1 MLTDITLGQFFPG
14 KSFVHRLDPR
24 IKIITAVLMLVF
36 IFMTSS
42 ALSFLMLF
50 AMTATLLIAA
60 GIPFK
65 TYAKTLRML
74 MFILIISFVFNLFS
88 TAELYTHLIAE
99 FDIWKFD
106 FKIYAEGIERAI
118 CTSAKVICLILVTS
132 LILTYTTSP
141 IDLTDG
147 IERVLL
153 PIKVLFKV
161 PVHDFAMIMSIALRF
176 IPTLLE
182 QTDKIMNAQSARG
195 ADFKS
200 GNLIQRVKALL
211 PVFIPLLI
219 SAFRRAIELA
229 TAMECRCYHGGEG
242 RTRMKVLK
250 MKRNDYI
257 FLVVTLI
264 FCAGIVL
271 LNIFTPTFV
280 EIFYGYIYRI

>member
-42 ALSFLMLF
+42 ALSFLLLF
-50 AMTATLLIAA
+50 AVTVTLLIAA
-60 GIPFK
+60 GIPLK
-65 TYAKTLRML
+65 TYVKTLKML
-74 MFILIISFVFNLFS
+74 MFILIISFIFNLFS
-88 TAELYTHLIAE
+88 TAEAYTHLLAD
-99 FDIWKFD
+99 FSIWRFE

-118 CTSAKVICLILVTS
+118 CTNVKVICLILVTS

-153 PIKVLFKV
+153 PIKVIFRV

-200 GNLIQRVKALL
+200 GSLMQRVKALL

-250 MKRNDYI
+250 LKRNDI
-257 FLVVTLI
+257 LFLI
-264 FCAGIVL
+264 FTFIFCGAIVV
-271 LNIFTPTFV
+271 LNIFTPNFV
-280 EIFYGYIYRI
+280 ELIYGYII

>member
-1 MLTDITLGQFFPG
+1 MLTDITLGQYFPG

-24 IKIITAVLMLVF
+24 IKIITAVLMLIF

-42 ALSFLMLF
+42 ALAFLLLLVL
-50 AMTATLLIAA
+50 TLTLLIAA

-65 TYAKTLRML
+65 TYAKTLKML
-74 MFILIISFVFNLFS
+74 MFILIISFIFNLFS
-88 TAELYTHLIAE
+88 TSDSYTHLVAD
-99 FDIWKFD
+99 FSIWRFD

-118 CTSAKVICLILVTS
+118 CTNVKVICLILVTS

-153 PIKVLFKV
+153 PIKVIFRV
-161 PVHDFAMIMSIALRF
+161 PVHDFAMIMSIAIRF

-182 QTDKIMNAQSARG
+182 QTDRIMSAQSARG

-200 GNLIQRVKALL
+200 GNLMQRVKALL

-229 TAMECRCYHGGEG
+229 TAMECRCYHGGDG
-242 RTRMKVLK
+242 RTRMKVLTLK
-250 MKRNDYI
+250 ANDI
-257 FLVVTLI
+257 VFLVVTLL
-264 FCAGIVL
+264 FCASIVI
-271 LNIFTPTFV
+271 LNIFTPNFV
-280 EIFYGYIYRI
+280 ELIYGYIL